1 VYKGS
6 KADDLLVQHPTKF
19 GLFINV
25 ETAGA

>member
-6 KADDLLVQHPTKF
+6 KADDLLVQRPNKF
-19 GLFINV
+19 ELFINV